1 MRKQEITRRG
11 GISGRTA
18 RKMSIRHKTGLLKKA
33 VCLCL
38 CLFFIAGTSPQYTNA
53 ASSEASK
60 EDKDKYAS
68 LDPTRP
74 GAGYSAVLYND
85 KSGLPT
91 SEANSIVQ
99 TEEGFI
105 WIGSYSGL
113 IRYDGNVFE
122 RVDSRSGI
130 ASVVTLFVDSKN
142 RLWIG
147 TNDSGVVMMDRGEM
161 KAFRKEQ
168 GLKSLSV
175 RSIAEDS
182 NGNIFVGT
190 TDGIVEIN
198 SALNTRQLEH
208 QYISDAYIRELK
220 TGNDGIIYGVT
231 QEGEFFTIE
240 GRKIEKYY
248 NLKIKG
254 MSGVISVLPDPANT
268 GYVYFG
274 TSESRIY
281 HSNYLQN
288 LNRFDTI
295 FVNPLKYINAMYKID
310 GVLWICAQDGIGMIQ
325 DGNLRILDNVP
336 MKNSV
341 EEMISDY
348 QNNLWFVSSR
358 QGVMKITANRFA
370 DVFEW
375 YELEETVV
383 NTTCAYDNWLLFGTD
398 TGLTVVDSEEVVE
411 NWGVR
416 SVKTQRG
423 RKIRETDLIH
433 LLSGCR
439 IRSIIRDSKNRL
451 WFSTYS
457 DYGLVCYDRGTV
469 TCYTEIDGMP
479 SKRVRTVVECS
490 DGTICAAC
498 TGGVVLIRDGEIKKA
513 YTENDGITNTE
524 ILTVAE
530 APNGECVMGTDGG
543 GIFVVGTGKAKHY
556 DTSSGLSSDVVM
568 RIKWDS
574 VRQVF
579 WIVTSNSLAYM
590 DQDYNITVLNNFPYS
605 NNFDIYWN
613 SRGEMWIM
621 SSNGIHVI
629 SAEELLKN
637 EDVNPI
643 LYDWRKGL
651 PHVATSNSYSE
662 LTPSGTLYIAGNDGV
677 TQVDIETPFNSV
689 TALKAAV
696 PYIEADG
703 VVIYPDEKGNFR
715 IKADVKKVVIHDY
728 VFTYSMTNPQV
739 TFWLEGFDQT
749 KTTVERSNLK
759 SVAYTNLHG
768 KTYTFRMTIQDS
780 SGVGT
785 KEIAVTIIKNKM
797 FYEYGWFIALMVV
810 VGILLVAFVVWMI
823 VRKKIQRL
831 EQKEEEQRMF
841 INEMI
846 EAFAKTIDMK
856 DSYTNGHSFRVAKYT
871 ALLAT
876 ELGCSKEEIE
886 KFHNIALLHDIGKI
900 GVEDKV
906 LKKEGK
912 LEDDEFMQ
920 IKSHTS
926 LGYNVLKDISIM
938 PELAIGAGAHHERP
952 DGKGYPNGLKADEI
966 PRVAQ
971 IIAVADCFDAM
982 YSDRP
987 YRKRMNFE
995 KAVSIIKGAA
1005 GSQLFGDVVEAFL
1018 RLVDKGEF
1026 RAPDDDGQSGTTED
1040 IDNIHKR
1047 EAEEAKEQKE
1057 AEAKKEAE
1065 VKKEAETKKAE
1076 EAGTEKTDAAKT
1088 EAEDKKTE

>member
-18 RKMSIRHKTGLLKKA
+18 RKKHTGHKSGLLEVA

-38 CLFFIAGTSPQYTNA
+38 CLFLFTGAFPAYGKAADIFQDENDAY
-53 ASSEASK
+53 ASS
-60 EDKDKYAS
+60 
-68 LDPTRP
+68 DPTRP
-74 GAGYSAVLYND
+74 GTGFSTTLYND

-91 SEANSIVQ
+91 SEANTIVQ
-99 TEEGFI
+99 SEEGFI

-113 IRYDGNVFE
+113 IRYDGNTFE
-122 RVDSRSGI
+122 RVDSTSGV

-147 TNDSGVVMMDRGEM
+147 TNDSGVVMMNQGET

-175 RSIAEDS
+175 RSIAEDP
-182 NGNIFVGT
+182 NGNIYVAT
-190 TDGIVEIN
+190 TCGIVEIN
-198 SALNTRQLEH
+198 TQMQARQMEH
-208 QYISDAYIRELK
+208 AFIKDSYIRELR
-220 TGNDGIIYGVT
+220 TGSDGVIYGIT

-240 GRKIEKYY
+240 NRIINKYF

-254 MSGVISVLPDPANT
+254 MSGVISVLPDPEQP

-281 HSNYLQN
+281 HSDYLN
-288 LNRFDTI
+288 HLERFDTI
-295 FVNPLKYINAMYKID
+295 KVAPLKYINAMYKID
-310 GVLWICAQDGIGMIQ
+310 DVIWICAQDGIGLIQ
-325 DGNLRILDNVP
+325 DGKLRVLDNVP
-336 MKNSV
+336 MHNSV
-341 EEMISDY
+341 EEMMTDY

-358 QGVMKITANRFA
+358 QGVMKITSNRFA
-370 DVFEW
+370 DVSEW
-375 YELEETVV
+375 YGLGNDVI
-383 NTTCAYDNWLLFGTD
+383 NSTCVYDDWLLLGTD
-398 TGLTVVDSEEVVE
+398 TGLTVLGPNKIIDKWNVK
-411 NWGVR
+411 
-416 SVKTQRG
+416 SVKTQKG
-423 RKIRETDLIH
+423 RKIRETDLIK
-433 LLSGCR
+433 LLDGCR
-439 IRSIIRDSKNRL
+439 IRSIIRDSKNRI
-451 WFSTYS
+451 WFSTFS
-457 DYGLVCYDRGTV
+457 DYGLVCYDRGAV
-469 TCYTEIDGMP
+469 TCYTMVDGMP
-479 SKRVRTVVECS
+479 SKRIRTVCECR
-490 DGTICAAC
+490 DGTIWAVC
-498 TGGVVLIRDGEIKKA
+498 TGGVVLIRDGQIRKA

-543 GIFVVGTGKAKHY
+543 GIFIVGTQMVRHL
-556 DTSSGLSSDVVM
+556 DTLSGLTSDVIL

-574 VRQVF
+574 ERQVF
-579 WIVTSNSLAYM
+579 WVVTSNSIGYL
-590 DQDYNITVLNNFPYS
+590 DTDYNLTILKEFPYS
-605 NNFDIYWN
+605 NNFDIFWN
-613 SRGEMWIM
+613 SRGEMWIL

-629 SAEELLKN
+629 SAEELLRN
-637 EDVNPI
+637 GSMQPV

-662 LTPSGTLYIAGNDGV
+662 LTSNGTLYIAGNDGV
-677 TQVDIETPFNSV
+677 TQVDIEEPFDNV
-689 TALKAAV
+689 NDLKVAV
-696 PYIEADG
+696 PFIEADG
-703 VVIYPDEKGNFR
+703 DLIYPDANGNFR
-715 IKADVKKVVIHDY
+715 IKADVRKITIYNY
-728 VFTYSMTNPQV
+728 VFTYSMTNPTV
-739 TFWLEGFDQT
+739 TFWLDGFDSA
-749 KTTVERSNLK
+749 KVTVKRTDMK
-759 SVAYTNLHG
+759 SVSYTNLHG
-768 KTYTFRMTIQDS
+768 KSYTFKMQIQDS
-780 SGVGT
+780 SGIGV
-785 KEIAVTIIKNKM
+785 KELSVVIVKNKM
-797 FYEYGWFIALMVV
+797 FYEYPWFIVLSVIL
-810 VGILLVAFVVWMI
+810 GIMLVAFVVWRI
-823 VRKKIQRL
+823 VSRKIKRL
-831 EQKEEEQRMF
+831 EQKEEEQRIF

-871 ALLAT
+871 AMLAT
-876 ELGCSKEEIE
+876 ELGYSEEDVE
-886 KFHNIALLHDIGKI
+886 KYHNIALLHDIGKI

-952 DGKGYPNGLKADEI
+952 DGKGYPNGLKGEEI

-987 YRKRMNFE
+987 YRKRMNFD

-1018 RLVDKGEF
+1018 RLVEKGEF

-1047 EAEEAKEQKE
+1047 ENEEAKAQKE
-1057 AEAKKEAE
+1057 AEAKKAEEA
-1065 VKKEAETKKAE
+1065 KAQK
-1076 EAGTEKTDAAKT
+1076 EAGTEKTEDESEKT
-1088 EAEDKKTE
+1088 DNSKE

>member
-18 RKMSIRHKTGLLKKA
+18 RKMNSGHKSGLLGVA

-38 CLFFIAGTSPQYTNA
+38 CLFLFTGSIPQYGKA
-53 ASSEASK
+53 ASTPTEK
-60 EDKDKYAS
+60 EDNDKYAS

-74 GAGYSAVLYND
+74 GSGYSAVLYND

-122 RVDSRSGI
+122 RVDSTSGI

-147 TNDSGVVMMDRGEM
+147 TNDSGVVMMDRGET

-168 GLKSLSV
+168 GLQSLSV
-175 RSIAEDS
+175 RSIAEDN
-182 NGNIFVGT
+182 NGNIYVGT
-190 TDGIVEIN
+190 TSGVVEIN
-198 SALNTRQLEH
+198 TALNARPMEH
-208 QYISDAYIRELK
+208 QFISHAYIRELR
-220 TGNDGIIYGVT
+220 TGNDGTIFGIT
-231 QEGEFFTIE
+231 QEGEFFTIVD
-240 GRKIEKYY
+240 RNFDKYLH
-248 NLKIKG
+248 LKIRG
-254 MSGVISVLPDPANT
+254 MSDVISILPDPDRP

-281 HSNYLQN
+281 YSDYLSD

-295 FVNPLKYINAMYKID
+295 NVAPLKYINSIYKID
-310 GVLWICAQDGIGMIQ
+310 DVLWICAQDGIGMIQ
-325 DGNLRILDNVP
+325 NGNLRVLDNVP
-336 MKNSV
+336 LKSSV
-341 EEMISDY
+341 EEMAADY
-348 QNNLWFVSSR
+348 QNNLWFASSR

-375 YELEETVV
+375 YDLEETVV
-383 NTTCAYDNWLLFGTD
+383 NSTCIYDNWLLMGTD
-398 TGLTVVDSEEVVE
+398 TGLTVVNE
-411 NWGVR
+411 NKVIEKWSVR
-416 SVKTQRG
+416 SVKTQKG
-423 RKIRETDLIH
+423 RKIRETDLIEM
-433 LLSGCR
+433 LSGCR

-457 DYGLVCYDRGTV
+457 DYGLVCYDRGNV
-469 TCYTEIDGMP
+469 TCYTEVDGMP
-479 SKRVRTVVECS
+479 SKRVRTVSECR
-490 DGTICAAC
+490 DGTIWAVC
-498 TGGVVLIRDGEIKKA
+498 TGGVVLIRDGEIRKA
-513 YTENDGITNTE
+513 YNENDGITNTE

-530 APNGECVMGTDGG
+530 APNGDCVIGTDGG
-543 GIFVVGTGKAKHY
+543 GIFVVGTGQMRHF
-556 DTSSGLSSDVVM
+556 DTTTGLSSDVVM
-568 RIKWDS
+568 RIKWDQE
-574 VRQVF
+574 RQVF
-579 WIVTSNSLAYM
+579 WVVSSNSLAYM
-590 DQDYNITVLNNFPYS
+590 DADYNITVIKGFPYS
-605 NNFDIYWN
+605 NNFDIFWN
-613 SRGEMWIM
+613 SHGEMWIL

-629 SAEELLKN
+629 AAEELLKN
-637 EDVNPI
+637 ETMQPI

-662 LTPSGTLYIAGNDGV
+662 LTANGILYIAGNDGV
-677 TQVDIETPFNSV
+677 TQVDIETPFDSV
-689 TALKAAV
+689 NDLKAAV
-696 PYIEADG
+696 PFIEADG
-703 VVIYPDEKGNFR
+703 EFIYPDEKGIFR
-715 IKADVKKVVIHDY
+715 IKADVKKVVIHDF

-739 TFWLEGFDQT
+739 TFWLVGFDRT
-749 KTTVERSNLK
+749 KTTVERANLK
-759 SVAYTNLHG
+759 SVSYTNLHG
-768 KTYTFRMTIQDS
+768 KTYVFKMQIQDS
-780 SGVGT
+780 SGVGF
-785 KEIAVTIIKNKM
+785 KEISVTIVKNKM
-797 FYEYGWFIALMVV
+797 FYEYLWFRTIVVLLAIAL
-810 VGILLVAFVVWMI
+810 VALVVWLI
-823 VRKKIQRL
+823 VRRKIQRL
-831 EQKEEEQRMF
+831 EQKEEEQRIF

-871 ALLAT
+871 AMLAT
-876 ELGCSKEEIE
+876 ELGCSKEEVE
-886 KFHNIALLHDIGKI
+886 KYHNIALLHDIGKI

-920 IKSHTS
+920 IKSHTA

-952 DGKGYPNGLKADEI
+952 DGKGYPNGLKGDEI

-982 YSDRP
+982 YSNRP
-987 YRKRMNFE
+987 YRKRMNFD

-1005 GSQLFGDVVEAFL
+1005 GSQLFGDVVDAFL

-1026 RAPDDDGQSGTTED
+1026 RAPDDDGSSGTTED

-1047 EAEEAKEQKE
+1047 EEEEARAQKE
-1057 AEAKKEAE
+1057 AEAKK
-1065 VKKEAETKKAE
+1065 AE
-1076 EAGTEKTDAAKT
+1076 EAGTGKNDVRQT
-1088 EAEDKKTE
+1088 ETENQNNE

>member
-18 RKMSIRHKTGLLKKA
+18 RKMNIRHKSGLLKKA

-53 ASSEASK
+53 ASPEASK

-74 GAGYSAVLYND
+74 GAGYSAILYND

-147 TNDSGVVMMDRGEM
+147 TNDSGVVMMDRGET

-198 SALNTRQLEH
+198 TALNTRQLEH

-240 GRKIEKYY
+240 NRRIERYY
-248 NLKIKG
+248 NLRIKG

-590 DQDYNITVLNNFPYS
+590 DQDYNITDLNNFPYS

-749 KTTVERSNLK
+749 KTTVERANLK

-768 KTYTFRMTIQDS
+768 KTYTFHMTIQDS

-785 KEIAVTIIKNKM
+785 KEISVTIIKNKM

-876 ELGCSKEEIE
+876 ELGCSEEEVE

-987 YRKRMNFE
+987 YRKRMNFD

-1005 GSQLFGDVVEAFL
+1005 GSQLFGDVVDAFL
-1018 RLVDKGEF
+1018 RLVEKGEF

-1047 EAEEAKEQKE
+1047 EAEEARAQKE
-1057 AEAKKEAE
+1057 AEEKKAAEAKKET
-1065 VKKEAETKKAE
+1065 EAKKAG